1 MGTLVRMVL
10 RAAKCWILRTIPNNR
25 HSRTGFVGYAP
36 DLTNLEFSTRRSLW
50 IPGRIRSVGRLS
62 VRSAK
67 GIAMKWLNLCSQ
79 SFLTK
84 RLASHGSGWSSL
96 ACLILLSAMLAPNL
110 LAGERPTFNKDTCD
124 PRPDILPY
132 WLTSWHTEY
141 RREYNRPRYLS
152 GKIAHA
158 VEPTCQE
165 AMVWCEANQMGLYD
179 TCKHP
184 PVYKSYNT
192 PKPWEILATGPRPD
206 FKKPASP
213 YPSSTSSD
221 GKSSAVE
228 VAKSEAL
235 SEGSS
240 RTASASQSDKAPV
253 QAAQSLYL
261 RSAVTK

>member
-1 MGTLVRMVL
+1 M
-10 RAAKCWILRTIPNNR
+10 
-25 HSRTGFVGYAP
+25 
-36 DLTNLEFSTRRSLW
+36 
-50 IPGRIRSVGRLS
+50 GRLS

-67 GIAMKWLNLCSQ
+67 GIAMKWLGLCSQ

-84 RLASHGSGWSSL
+84 RLANHGRGWSSL
-96 ACLILLSAMLAPNL
+96 VCMIILSAMFVPNL
-110 LAGERPTFNKDTCD
+110 SAGERPTFNKDTCD

-132 WLTSWHTEY
+132 WLTSWHTDY

-158 VEPTCQE
+158 VEPTSQE

-206 FKKPASP
+206 FKKPASS
-213 YPSSTSSD
+213 YQATNSAEAKT
-221 GKSSAVE
+221 SAVE
-228 VAKSEAL
+228 GASGEAL

-240 RTASASQSDKAPV
+240 RTASAIQSDKAPV